1 MSAIKQ
7 FIVVELVA
15 IAALLL
21 VATGMAAYGAID
33 SISHD
38 NSLIDPRD
46 SAWLGFGYTAIIGAV
61 PVIFLGAPIYLALL
75 RRGSA
80 NWIYVLILGVT
91 PGLLLLFVV
100 GGLGFWAMLCG
111 TAVAFITHLACRRL
125 DPNNSFKPNPLR
137 GSA

>member
-1 MSAIKQ
+1 MSALRQ

-21 VATGMAAYGAID
+21 VAAGMAAYGAID

-38 NSLIDPRD
+38 NSLIDPRG
-46 SAWLGFGYTAIIGAV
+46 SAWVGFGYTAIIGAV
-61 PVIFLGAPIYLALL
+61 PVIFLGAPIYLARL

-80 NWIYVLILGVT
+80 NWINVLILGIT
-91 PGLLLLFVV
+91 PGLLLLFVA
-100 GGLGFWAMLCG
+100 GDLGFWAMLCG

-125 DPNNSFKPNPLR
+125 GPNNSFKPNPHQ
-137 GSA
+137 GGA